1 MSALRCLPRSRPSRR
16 ANSSAQRGAAAV
28 LLLLLLTALVGLAAY
43 NSDATRMTADASQL
57 KRATDAAALAAAA
70 SYAQDDSSDLQQIA
84 ERYVNANLGM
94 DAEQTSREL
103 RITVEPFTSN
113 GDPAVRVRASFSA
126 QALLKAAGPREVSV
140 ASTAVA
146 RSKSLEVAL
155 ALPNTLNENSAELAV
170 LRSLGKDFAER
181 LIGERSNTFLALVP
195 YSQSVNVYDA
205 QQTDRIRNW
214 ASSGALNPVE
224 LTSLFRSGYGS
235 LADRRIPD
243 RRANLLCMYRGLNR
257 GENYFWDQAPSGQF
271 KIYYRHDLPS
281 NDLVYGIE
289 PYEIS
294 WTGPNPDF
302 GQATGVNDTRYMIA
316 DRGCPHAPLLPLSN
330 DLDAIDARLDQMSS
344 RFNTNYAIALG
355 WSAMALAP
363 AFRGGDGWGLDD
375 ELPHD
380 FDNSQDHIKAIV
392 FVVKST
398 GQRWFDSDNYN
409 SYVGQKIDGDN
420 DSGSTND
427 SLITERFRN
436 LCTSLRAR
444 DIKFYLIVTGS
455 DEAEDEN
462 GNITS
467 ASHFRQVAGPGL
479 NVCAEK
485 NTDQTYLSGTEF
497 VDSEGEIEDRLQEI
511 ADDLHVLSND
521 LRLIE

>member
-1 MSALRCLPRSRPSRR
+1 MSRRLSAPRSR
-16 ANSSAQRGAAAV
+16 QRGSAAL
-28 LLLLLLTALVGLAAY
+28 LLLLLLTGLVALAAF
-43 NSDATRMTADASQL
+43 NSDSTRMSADAAQL
-57 KRATDAAALAAAA
+57 KRATDAAALACAAA
-70 SYAQDDSSDLQQIA
+70 LVEDENADLQQIA
-84 ERYVNANLGM
+84 ERYVRANLGM
-94 DAEQTSREL
+94 DDEQTGNAL
-103 RITVEPFTSN
+103 HITVTLGKN
-113 GDPAVRVRASFSA
+113 DGDSTVRVQADFSA
-126 QALLKAAGPREVSV
+126 QALLNDAGPQQVSV
-140 ASTAVA
+140 ASTAAA
-146 RSKSLEVAL
+146 RQKSLEVAL

-170 LRSLGKDFAER
+170 LRRLGKGFARE
-181 LIGERSNTFLALVP
+181 LIGERDNTFLALVP

-205 QQTDRIRNW
+205 QNTGRIRNW

-235 LADRRIPD
+235 LADRRMPD
-243 RRANLLCMYRGLNR
+243 RRANLLCVYRGLNR
-257 GENYFWDQAPSGQF
+257 GENYHWEQSPSGQF
-271 KIYYRHDLPS
+271 QIYYRHDLPS

-302 GQATGVNDTRYMIA
+302 GQATGVNDTRYLIA

-330 DLDAIDARLDQMSS
+330 DLAAIDARLEQMRS

-363 AFRGGDGWGLDD
+363 SFRGGNGWGLQDD
-375 ELPHD
+375 LPHD
-380 FDNSQDHIKAIV
+380 FDEDSSDHVKAIV

-398 GQRWFDSDNYN
+398 GQRWFDSDSYN
-409 SYVGQKIDGDN
+409 SYVGKKIDGDN
-420 DSGSTND
+420 DSGSSND
-427 SLITERFRN
+427 SLITQRFRN

-444 DIKFYLIVTGS
+444 DIKVFLIVTGS

-467 ASHFRQVAGPGL
+467 ASYFRQVAGPGL
-479 NVCAEK
+479 NVCAER
-485 NTDQTYLSGTEF
+485 NADQTYLKGSDF
-497 VDSEGEIEDRLQEI
+497 AASEGQIEDRLQEI
-511 ADDLHVLSND
+511 SSRLHVLSND